1 MGVIF
6 KKIFLPEK
14 EEILER
20 LKKVDLEMSEYFS
33 ERFYPLIA
41 QNGSGRAL
49 TTSGVILML
58 VQSINEFAKDSPLL
72 AGVLYDRVPN
82 YIDALVDDKVVAV
95 RAKKEFA
102 TALASVTRK
111 APKRN

>member
-1 MGVIF
+1 MGAIS

-20 LKKVDLEMSEYFS
+20 LKKADDGMSGYFS
-33 ERFYPLIA
+33 EKFYPLIA
-41 QNGSGRAL
+41 QYGSGRVL

-58 VQSINEFAKDSPLL
+58 VQSINDFAKDSPLL

-82 YIDALVDDKVVAV
+82 YIDALIDDKGVAV
-95 RAKKEFA
+95 QAKQEFA
-102 TALASVTRK
+102 IALASVTRK
-111 APKRN
+111 TPKGN